1 MEIKKLPHTG
11 FTLVEMMVV
20 IAIISTLAAISIPVF
35 LTSRINANE
44 ASAIASCKA
53 ISSACQSYYMNVDPH
68 TYPAQLDDLVAPAS
82 DPPYIDTVLAVN
94 RQKQGY
100 RFTYSLN
107 NSESFSLNADPMT
120 VGRTGNRYF
129 FVDET
134 GIIRANTGGSAD
146 ATSTP
151 IE

>member
-1 MEIKKLPHTG
+1 MG

-53 ISSACQSYYMNVDPH
+53 VSTSCQSYYMNVDPH

-82 DPPYIDTVLAVN
+82 DPPYLDTVLAVDK
-94 RQKQGY
+94 RKQGY
-100 RFTYSLN
+100 RFEYTLN
-107 NSESFSLNADPMT
+107 GAESFTLYADPIT

-134 GIIRANTGGSAD
+134 GIIRAKTGGRPD
-146 ATSTP
+146 TTDTP